1 MVNRINHLFATKRE
15 NILSIYFCAGHP
27 TLDSTADTIRTLEQK
42 GVDMIEVG
50 IPFSDPMADGPVIQ
64 DAATKA
70 LRNGMTLKKLF
81 SQLEELDRSPLLTSP
96 KGEENHP
103 DSTSSLQS
111 KEPCPDGKSSPQSKE
126 PCPAGKSS
134 PLAGTGGG
142 LPLILMGYLNPIMQ
156 FGFEQFCQRCVEV
169 GIDGVIIPDL
179 PFKDYLEEYKPVAD
193 RYDIR
198 IIMLITP
205 ETSDERIRFIDDHTD
220 GFIYMVSSASTTGA
234 QQSFGDQKQAY
245 FSRIQA
251 MYRKHPCMI
260 GFGISNKQTLEAAH
274 SHAAG
279 AIIGSKFVKLYEETQ
294 DAGKA
299 MDKLLEAL
307 KN

>member
-81 SQLEELDRSPLLTSP
+81 SQLEGIRGNL
-96 KGEENHP
+96 
-103 DSTSSLQS
+103 STVNCQLSTVNCQLSTNEVQI
-111 KEPCPDGKSSPQSKE
+111 
-126 PCPAGKSS
+126 
-134 PLAGTGGG
+134 
-142 LPLILMGYLNPIMQ
+142 PLILMGYLNPIMQ

-251 MYRKHPCMI
+251 MHLKHPCMI
-260 GFGISNKQTLEAAH
+260 GFGISNKQTLEAAQ

-279 AIIGSKFVKLYEETQ
+279 AIIGSKFVNLLEETG
-294 DAGKA
+294 DAASA
-299 MDKLLEAL
+299 MDKLLNAL
-307 KN
+307 KC